1 MQRAC
6 RSRDAS
12 PQHENADGFRQPK
25 NPQNATNQKEVEC
38 VGAAMRKGAVA
49 VIADQ
54 GRLLVIRRAAGVA
67 APLKL
72 CFPGGGVEPG
82 ETDDAAVVREM
93 REELNLSVDLVKR
106 LYESVTPWGVRLSW
120 WSVRCADLST
130 LAPNEAEVAEVHWLT
145 PDELTAHPDLLD
157 GNIEFLLR
165 LTAAEFTLD

>member
-1 MQRAC
+1 
-6 RSRDAS
+6 
-12 PQHENADGFRQPK
+12 
-25 NPQNATNQKEVEC
+25 
-38 VGAAMRKGAVA
+38 MRKGAVA

-54 GRLLVIRRAAGVA
+54 GKLLVIRRAAGVA

-82 ETDDAAVVREM
+82 EADDEAVVRET
-93 REELNLSVDLVKR
+93 REELNLAVVASKQ
-106 LYESVTPWGVRLSW
+106 LYESETPWGVRLTW
-120 WSVRCADLST
+120 WSVRCVDLTT

-145 PDELTAHPDLLD
+145 PAELSAHPDLLD